1 LAVLAAVSQ
10 ILARSSS
17 LSDAAPDLVRGICEP
32 LEWDRAALWVAQP
45 AGAPAL
51 AGSWPAGSLLTGDPS
66 SDGEPGPGD
75 DARRALAEARP
86 CWSAGSAAMP
96 ILSGDAAV
104 GVLELVRTDG
114 HELDDEMRMLLE
126 AIAGQVAVLGRRS
139 SAEEQLRDA
148 SRKYRALVE
157 QIPAIT
163 YTDRVDAE
171 MSTLYISPQV
181 ETLLGLTPQEWIE
194 DPELWY
200 RHLHPED
207 RERAKAEY
215 LRNRDVGE
223 PFSFE
228 YRMIARNGRIVWFR
242 DEATVLAG
250 EDGAPSLIHGVM
262 LDISERKA
270 AEEQATFLAYHD
282 KLTGLPNRAMFEEL
296 LDMALS
302 RAARHEQAAAVLYFD
317 LDNFKL
323 VNDSLGH
330 QVGDQLLKQVADR
343 LRSATRDSDLV
354 SRQGGD
360 EFLLLLSDV
369 EPGRGTRPAKL
380 DPRGTAA
387 NARAVAQAVA
397 ERIHDALREPFELS
411 GTELF
416 VTGSIG
422 ISLFPEDASDGKS
435 LLRHADQAMYR
446 SKKNGPGGSMVF
458 SAQESDSIRRLSMS
472 TRLRKAVER
481 QHWVLHYQPVLD
493 LASGTTVGVEALLR
507 WSDPTGGLV
516 APGEFIPLAEEMG
529 LIEAIGEW
537 VLRDLC
543 RQTMEWKRE
552 GLQVEVS
559 FNLSP
564 RELWQPNLVRGMLAH
579 LTQAGVD
586 AESVIVEI
594 TESTAMTD
602 PERTQRILSE
612 LHGRGLRLA
621 IDDFGTGYSS
631 LSRLKSMPVDI
642 LKIDRSFV
650 RDIPQDPDACS
661 MVRAIVQLAH
671 SLGMVPLAEGIET
684 QEQWAFLVENQCT
697 LGQGYHFGRPMP
709 AEEFAAFARRSRLRV
724 VPDAASG

>member
-1 LAVLAAVSQ
+1 
-10 ILARSSS
+10 
-17 LSDAAPDLVRGICEP
+17 
-32 LEWDRAALWVAQP
+32 
-45 AGAPAL
+45 
-51 AGSWPAGSLLTGDPS
+51 
-66 SDGEPGPGD
+66 
-75 DARRALAEARP
+75 
-86 CWSAGSAAMP
+86 
-96 ILSGDAAV
+96 
-104 GVLELVRTDG
+104 
-114 HELDDEMRMLLE
+114 
-126 AIAGQVAVLGRRS
+126 
-139 SAEEQLRDA
+139 
-148 SRKYRALVE
+148 
-157 QIPAIT
+157 
-163 YTDRVDAE
+163 
-171 MSTLYISPQV
+171 
-181 ETLLGLTPQEWIE
+181 
-194 DPELWY
+194 
-200 RHLHPED
+200 
-207 RERAKAEY
+207 
-215 LRNRDVGE
+215 
-223 PFSFE
+223 
-228 YRMIARNGRIVWFR
+228 
-242 DEATVLAG
+242 
-250 EDGAPSLIHGVM
+250 M

>member
-1 LAVLAAVSQ
+1 
-10 ILARSSS
+10 
-17 LSDAAPDLVRGICEP
+17 
-32 LEWDRAALWVAQP
+32 
-45 AGAPAL
+45 
-51 AGSWPAGSLLTGDPS
+51 
-66 SDGEPGPGD
+66 
-75 DARRALAEARP
+75 
-86 CWSAGSAAMP
+86 
-96 ILSGDAAV
+96 
-104 GVLELVRTDG
+104 
-114 HELDDEMRMLLE
+114 
-126 AIAGQVAVLGRRS
+126 
-139 SAEEQLRDA
+139 
-148 SRKYRALVE
+148 
-157 QIPAIT
+157 
-163 YTDRVDAE
+163 
-171 MSTLYISPQV
+171 
-181 ETLLGLTPQEWIE
+181 
-194 DPELWY
+194 
-200 RHLHPED
+200 
-207 RERAKAEY
+207 
-215 LRNRDVGE
+215 
-223 PFSFE
+223 
-228 YRMIARNGRIVWFR
+228 
-242 DEATVLAG
+242 
-250 EDGAPSLIHGVM
+250 
-262 LDISERKA
+262 
-270 AEEQATFLAYHD
+270 
-282 KLTGLPNRAMFEEL
+282 
-296 LDMALS
+296 
-302 RAARHEQAAAVLYFD
+302 
-317 LDNFKL
+317 
-323 VNDSLGH
+323 
-330 QVGDQLLKQVADR
+330 
-343 LRSATRDSDLV
+343 
-354 SRQGGD
+354 D